1 MFGLISSLIGY
12 TGTGYQNADSY
23 ILYCACTIT
32 IILLV
37 IFTEFLYRILRSFI
51 RK

>member
-12 TGTGYQNADSY
+12 TGSGYQNADSY
-23 ILYCACTIT
+23 ILYCSCAIV

-37 IFTEFLYRILRSFI
+37 VFTEFLYRLLRSFI
-51 RK
+51 KK